1 MGFKLYTLIL
11 KSFTVAGV
19 CVRVARLQVEPDW
32 GCALFLLAPP
42 CSSSSLACSE
52 YKYLWDGVT
61 LQAAETHPSL
71 QTSILSCHAEDYQAA
86 IRAPHTLSSSY
97 TGSISNRPH
106 FYMCLRTKGKQL
118 VLPRTVFLIR
128 VVCARVCVCVC
139 VHKSSPPCSPL
150 CHFVA
155 HVFKTDT
162 VIRLCLPGITAG
174 LFMNGAE

>member
-1 MGFKLYTLIL
+1 M
-11 KSFTVAGV
+11 
-19 CVRVARLQVEPDW
+19 RL
-32 GCALFLLAPP
+32 CSLPP
-42 CSSSSLACSE
+42 RASSSSACSK
-52 YKYLWDGVT
+52 YKYLWDEVT

-106 FYMCLRTKGKQL
+106 FYMRLRTKGKQL

-128 VVCARVCVCVC
+128 VVCASVRVCARWRVRVCVCTRVL
-139 VHKSSPPCSPL
+139 HPARPCATLLHMCLKQILS
-150 CHFVA
+150 FG
-155 HVFKTDT
+155 
-162 VIRLCLPGITAG
+162 LCLLGITAG